1 MSDQFQPPQ
10 EMPSEEELRAQ
21 LERVRVQDVIVQTI
35 VSIVNLTAAK
45 ADDKEQLRLG
55 IEAAKALLPLVREE
69 LGPDAKSFDEAI
81 SQLQLVYAQDPEA
94 VAAGEETGGDGAA
107 PAAGAPNDPAAP
119 KPGDPG
125 PAQSSGKLW
134 VPGR

>member
-1 MSDQFQPPQ
+1 MSDQFQPSQ
-10 EMPSEEELRAQ
+10 DMPSEEELRAQ
-21 LERVRVQDVIVQTI
+21 LERVRVQDVIVQTV
-35 VSIVNLTAAK
+35 VSIVNLAAAK

-55 IEAAKALLPLVREE
+55 IEAAKTLLPLVRDE

-81 SQLQLVYAQDPEA
+81 SQLQLVYAQGPEA
-94 VAAGEETGGDGAA
+94 VAAGDETGADAAA
-107 PAAGAPNDPAAP
+107 PAGDAPNDTAAP